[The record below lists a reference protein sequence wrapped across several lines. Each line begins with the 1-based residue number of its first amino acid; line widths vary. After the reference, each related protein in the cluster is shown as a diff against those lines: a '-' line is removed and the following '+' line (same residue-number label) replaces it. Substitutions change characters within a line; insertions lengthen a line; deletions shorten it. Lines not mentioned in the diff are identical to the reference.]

1 MNEKKD
7 KRISFKD
14 SFFEFQLDILKTEIN
29 QIHKIVARID
39 EITQQIKYWT
49 IIWAGS
55 ISLIIG
61 SSNIELRKFILFI
74 VAIPFLFWIVDAHFR
89 RRQRLFLYRNK
100 KISEFINSEKLEVS
114 FKQKKLND
122 FILLDPIGRQY
133 NKNDKKEFADV
144 KKTMWFKSIRTF
156 YLGLILVTIFM
167 QIVFYPTTNNHNTKS
182 ITYKEYPDTSII
194 HNQNIIINELK
205 DLKIDIESLKN
216 KE

>member
-49 IIWAGS
+49 IFIWAGS

-74 VAIPFLFWIVDAHFR
+74 VAIPFLF
-89 RRQRLFLYRNK
+89 
-100 KISEFINSEKLEVS
+100 
-114 FKQKKLND
+114 
-122 FILLDPIGRQY
+122 
-133 NKNDKKEFADV
+133 
-144 KKTMWFKSIRTF
+144 
-156 YLGLILVTIFM
+156 
-167 QIVFYPTTNNHNTKS
+167 
-182 ITYKEYPDTSII
+182 
-194 HNQNIIINELK
+194 
-205 DLKIDIESLKN
+205 
-216 KE
+216 